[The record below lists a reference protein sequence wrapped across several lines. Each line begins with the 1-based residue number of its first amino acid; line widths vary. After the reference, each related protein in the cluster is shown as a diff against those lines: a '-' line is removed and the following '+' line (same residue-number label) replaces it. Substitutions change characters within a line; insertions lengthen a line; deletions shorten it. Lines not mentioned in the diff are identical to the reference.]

1 MLTGTTCV
9 SERSTASVL
18 EYRKRKPS
26 PLELVSVNGNT
37 SEGETYV
44 TNILK
49 GKPEERILRNLVTNT
64 LEGKADVT
72 NTLKRKA
79 DVSNT

>member
-1 MLTGTTCV
+1 M
-9 SERSTASVL
+9 
-18 EYRKRKPS
+18 
-26 PLELVSVNGNT
+26 SVNGNT

-72 NTLKRKA
+72 NTLEGIKNTKEGKEEGSSQFFGRCILNGILGIY
-79 DVSNT
+79 VS